1 MAPKTGGINLR
12 DILFRTFP
20 HSLLDPADLRA
31 VSRHLG
37 RCGRDAYKRQH
48 FLAAEAWLDLFEG
61 AYLQATAA
69 RGLIIS
75 QTAALRIGIQR
86 RKNQTVKRLLHVLA
100 EAVIRATRRHASR
113 SVRCDPGSADEQRN
127 RLGSLNWAARADP
140 AFVGS
145 ARRWIHQQYLPA
157 LPGAISQ
164 FCYFADS
171 WCPTGRAY
179 RDQVLA
185 SRFGEEAADV
195 VQREALWASLPA
207 FLEAPVT
214 CMFAEL
220 KRDPAA
226 AAWLGPQ
233 VMRACHSEFPQPIAI
248 LAASKVELLFSM
260 LRT

>member
-1 MAPKTGGINLR
+1 MAPKSGGINLR

-20 HSLLDPADLRA
+20 HSLLDPADLRS
-31 VSRHLG
+31 VGRHLG
-37 RCGRDAYKRQH
+37 RSGLDAYKRQH
-48 FLAAEAWLDLFEG
+48 FVAAEAWLDLFEG
-61 AYLQATAA
+61 PSLQVA
-69 RGLIIS
+69 LSDSFIVS
-75 QTAALRIGIQR
+75 QAAALRIGIRR
-86 RKNQTVKRLLHVLA
+86 RKNETVKRLLHVLA
-100 EAVIRATRRHASR
+100 DAVLRATGRHASR
-113 SVRCDPGSADEQRN
+113 SVRCDPGGADEQRN
-127 RLGSLNWAARADP
+127 RLGVLNWAAGADP
-140 AFVGS
+140 AFVES
-145 ARRWIHQQYLPA
+145 ARRWIRQRYLPA

-171 WCPTGRAY
+171 WCPTERAY

-207 FLEAPVT
+207 FLETSAT

-233 VMRACHSEFPQPIAI
+233 VLRACNSEFPQPIAI
-248 LAASKVELLFSM
+248 LAGSKLGLLFST
-260 LRT
+260 LGT